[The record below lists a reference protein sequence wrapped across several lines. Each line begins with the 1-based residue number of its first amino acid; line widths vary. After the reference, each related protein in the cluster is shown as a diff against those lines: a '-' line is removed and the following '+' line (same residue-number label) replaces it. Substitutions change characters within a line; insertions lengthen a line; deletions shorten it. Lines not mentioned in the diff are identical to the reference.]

1 MVMATHGQI
10 PFQKKTGKIIS
21 SGMPI
26 TFSIAKRNT
35 LSNTRARCG
44 TIHTPHGIVETPVFI
59 PVGTQGTVKAIT
71 PAVLTELGSQI
82 ILGNT
87 YHLFLRPGHELIKKA
102 GGLHKFAGWN
112 RTILTD
118 SGGFQVFSLS
128 KLRKVTEDGVK
139 FQSHI
144 DGNEFFMTPELSIEI
159 QEALGADI
167 VMSFDECPKLP
178 ATPETI
184 KESMELSLKWE
195 ERCLKAKKPETALF
209 SIVQGGTYHDL
220 RRECFERILE
230 IGDFSGHAIGGLSVG
245 ETNEEMYEVVDRLT
259 PIMPADKPRYLMG
272 VGTPK
277 DIVTC
282 IDLGVDMFDCVLPTR
297 NARNGHLFTQF
308 GDIRIK
314 QNQYTEDL
322 RPLDETCTCYTCRNF
337 SRAYLRHLF
346 MSGEILSSVLNTIH
360 NLHYYLG
367 LLGACRLAIGQG
379 RFDAFKK
386 EFFENRCREVN

>member
-1 MVMATHGQI
+1 MT
-10 PFQKKTGKIIS
+10 IS
-21 SGMPI
+21 FDMKQ
-26 TFSIAKRNT
+26 TFVGT
-35 LSNTRARCG
+35 TRARCG
-44 TIHTPHGIVETPVFI
+44 VIQTPHGLVETPVFM
-59 PVGTQGTVKAIT
+59 PVGTQGTVKGIT

-102 GGLHKFAGWN
+102 GGLQKFVGWN
-112 RTILTD
+112 RAILTD

-159 QEALGADI
+159 QEALGSDI

-178 ATPETI
+178 ATSEAI
-184 KESMELSLKWE
+184 KESMELSLRWE

-209 SIVQGGTYHDL
+209 SICQGGACPDL
-220 RRECFERILE
+220 RRECLERILE
-230 IGDFSGHAIGGLSVG
+230 IEQKAPLSPRCDAAVSALPPGVGGGFSGHAIGGLSVG
-245 ETNEEMYEVVDRLT
+245 ETNEEMYEVVDRLI
-259 PIMPADKPRYLMG
+259 PLMPADKPRYLMG
-272 VGTPK
+272 VGTPE

-282 IDLGVDMFDCVLPTR
+282 VDLGVDMFDCVMPTR

-308 GDIRIK
+308 GDIKIK

-346 MSGEILSSVLNTIH
+346 MSGEILSSILNTIH

-367 LLGACRLAIGQG
+367 LLGACRLATQQG
-379 RFDAFKK
+379 TFEVFKK
-386 EFFENRCREVN
+386 EFFENRRSLSF

>member
-1 MVMATHGQI
+1 MST
-10 PFQKKTGKIIS
+10 PFSHEPSDKS
-21 SGMPI
+21 SG
-26 TFSIAKRNT
+26 
-35 LSNTRARCG
+35 RARSG
-44 TIHTPHGIVETPVFI
+44 LIQTPHGSIETPIFM
-59 PVGTQGTVKAIT
+59 PVGTQGTVKGIT
-71 PAVLTELGSQI
+71 PAVLTEIGAQI
-82 ILGNT
+82 MLGNT

-112 RTILTD
+112 KAILTD

-144 DGNEFFMTPELSIEI
+144 DGKEFFMTPELSIEI
-159 QEALGADI
+159 QEALGSDI
-167 VMSFDECPKLP
+167 VMSFDECPALP
-178 ATPETI
+178 ADKATLQ
-184 KESMELSLKWE
+184 KSMELSLKWE

-209 SIVQGGTYHDL
+209 SIIQGGTDHAL
-220 RRECFERILE
+220 RKECLERILE
-230 IGDFSGHAIGGLSVG
+230 IPLSPRCEAAASALPPGVGGDRGFSGHAIGGLSVG
-245 ETNEEMYEVVDRLT
+245 ETNEEMYEVVDRLV
-259 PIMPADKPRYLMG
+259 PLMPADKPRYLMG
-272 VGTPK
+272 VGTPE
-277 DIVTC
+277 DIVMC
-282 IDLGVDMFDCVLPTR
+282 VGLGIDMFDCVMPTR

-308 GDIRIK
+308 GDIKIK

-367 LLGACRLAIGQG
+367 LLSACRLAIQQG
-379 RFDAFKK
+379 KFGVFQK
-386 EFFENRCREVN
+386 EFFDRRQNY

>member
-1 MVMATHGQI
+1 MI
-10 PFQKKTGKIIS
+10 SFNIIDSAS
-21 SGMPI
+21 S
-26 TFSIAKRNT
+26 TN
-35 LSNTRARCG
+35 RARCG
-44 TIHTPHGIVETPVFI
+44 IIQMLHGKIETPVFM

-102 GGLHKFAGWN
+102 GGLHKFTGWN
-112 RTILTD
+112 RAILTD

-144 DGNEFFMTPELSIEI
+144 DGSEFFMTPELSIEI
-159 QEALGADI
+159 QEALGSDI

-178 ATPETI
+178 ATSKTI

-195 ERCLKAKKPETALF
+195 ERCLKSKKPETALF
-209 SIVQGGTYHDL
+209 SICQGGTYHDL
-220 RRECFERILE
+220 RRECFERIIE
-230 IGDFSGHAIGGLSVG
+230 IELATSRRRDVGTSALSFSGHAIGGLSVG
-245 ETNEEMYEVVDRLT
+245 ETNEEMYEVVDRLV
-259 PIMPADKPRYLMG
+259 PLMPADKLRYLMG
-272 VGTPK
+272 VGTPE

-282 IDLGVDMFDCVLPTR
+282 VGLGVDMFDCVMPTR

-308 GDIRIK
+308 GDIKIK

-346 MSGEILSSVLNTIH
+346 MSGEILSSILNTIH

-367 LLGACRLAIGQG
+367 LLGGCRLAIRQG
-379 RFDAFKK
+379 TFEVFRKQ
-386 EFFENRCREVN
+386 FFEERKQIQ